1 MRIEQLEYAA
11 AVARFGSFR
20 RAAEELHI
28 SQPALS
34 ETVRKLE
41 AELGVDLL
49 DRQRTGATISE
60 EGRELLPHLLDV
72 IEASKRLRYAADEQ
86 HKSSRMVRLG
96 TVSAATSPLLTA
108 TIRAFSETHPTTQVE
123 VVLVQQQRLHQLLLE
138 GGLDLGLVNYLDGD
152 EVAQGLHT
160 VELLRGYP
168 VVCMHSDS
176 ALAARPTVSPAQL
189 ISEPLIVMRAGYAM
203 HRYLKRLLGGGEP
216 SFSYSADGAEMGKLM
231 VAAGLGITV
240 LPSYSVIG
248 DPLTERPAGRPAPQF
263 RLPHARHARSAPA
276 VRRAG
281 IDLRR
286 RRGRGAPAAR
296 GPASRARPRQARG
309 TRAERASVKG
319 DAYHCF
325 QNPYLTAAPRATI
338 LVCMTTA
345 PRGPR

>member
-72 IEASKRLRYAADEQ
+72 IEAAKRLRHAADEQ
-86 HKSSRMVRLG
+86 HQSSRTIRLG

-108 TIRAFSETHPTTQVE
+108 TIRAFRESHPTTQVE
-123 VVLVQQQRLHQLLLE
+123 VVLVQQQRLHRMLLE

-152 EVAQGLHT
+152 EVSQELHT

-168 VVCMHSDS
+168 VICMHSDNP
-176 ALAARPTVSPAQL
+176 LAARPTVSAEQL
-189 ISEPLIVMRAGYAM
+189 LSEPLVVMRAGYAM
-203 HRYLKRLLGGGEP
+203 HRYLHRLLGTGEP

-231 VAAGLGITV
+231 VAAGLGVTV

-248 DPLTERPAGRPAPQF
+248 DPLEERGAITHRRIEADHTVVTLVIQ
-263 RLPHARHARSAPA
+263 RRRSASPTLATRDLHRLFVQEAEVYA
-276 VRRAG
+276 VVAAEA
-281 IDLRR
+281 L
-286 RRGRGAPAAR
+286 PAAAN
-296 GPASRARPRQARG
+296 GDALAEQAL
-309 TRAERASVKG
+309 AERVA
-319 DAYHCF
+319 DA
-325 QNPYLTAAPRATI
+325 Q
-338 LVCMTTA
+338 
-345 PRGPR
+345 G

>member
-41 AELGVDLL
+41 AELGVDIL
-49 DRQRTGATISE
+49 DRQRTGATISD

-72 IEASKRLRYAADEQ
+72 IEAAKRLRYAADEQ
-86 HKSSRMVRLG
+86 HESSRMIRLG

-108 TIRAFSETHPTTQVE
+108 TIRAFRETHPTTQVE
-123 VVLVQQQRLHQLLLE
+123 VVLVQQQRLHRLLLE

-152 EVAQGLHT
+152 EVAPELHT

-176 ALAARPTVSPAQL
+176 PLAARATVSPAQL
-189 ISEPLIVMRAGYAM
+189 ISESLIVMRSGYAM
-203 HRYLKRLLGGGEP
+203 HRYLNRLLGGGEP

-231 VAAGLGITV
+231 VAAGLGVTV

-248 DPLTERPAGRPAPQF
+248 DPLQERGAVTFRKIEGDDTSVRLVVQRRRSGSPTLATRDLHGLFVEEATVYAATAAEALPPPATKRAVRSRAKRATPAPSA
-263 RLPHARHARSAPA
+263 HA
-276 VRRAG
+276 
-281 IDLRR
+281 
-286 RRGRGAPAAR
+286 
-296 GPASRARPRQARG
+296 
-309 TRAERASVKG
+309 
-319 DAYHCF
+319 
-325 QNPYLTAAPRATI
+325 
-338 LVCMTTA
+338 
-345 PRGPR
+345 

>member
-49 DRQRTGATISE
+49 DRQRTGATISD

-72 IEASKRLRYAADEQ
+72 IEAAKRLRYAADEQ

-123 VVLVQQQRLHQLLLE
+123 IVLVQQQRLHQLLLD

-152 EVAQGLHT
+152 EVAPGLHT

-168 VVCMHSDS
+168 VVCMHADS
-176 ALAARPTVSPAQL
+176 TLADRPTVSPSQL
-189 ISEPLIVMRAGYAM
+189 LSEPLIVMRAGYAM
-203 HRYLKRLLGGGEP
+203 HRYLNRLLGGGEP

-231 VAAGLGITV
+231 VAAGLGVTV
-240 LPSYSVIG
+240 LPSYSVVG
-248 DPLTERPAGRPAPQF
+248 DPLTERGAIIFRKIEGDQTSVRLVVQRRSSGSPTLATRDLHRLFVEQASIYAAGAAEA
-263 RLPHARHARSAPA
+263 LP
-276 VRRAG
+276 
-281 IDLRR
+281 
-286 RRGRGAPAAR
+286 
-296 GPASRARPRQARG
+296 PR
-309 TRAERASVKG
+309 
-319 DAYHCF
+319 
-325 QNPYLTAAPRATI
+325 AAPRAAR
-338 LVCMTTA
+338 TTRARSKRAA
-345 PRGPR
+345 PAQSAPA